1 MMRSTKVLLF
11 ISLLTLGAAC
21 EDDVLN
27 AYAADAGA
35 PLVDGSIMTADGA
48 AASDG
53 GTSADSG
60 ASGSIDAGLIDVS
73 GSTSTDSGTPPLA
86 DAGSQA
92 GLDTGDPEAD
102 DAGTPNP
109 RDAGNPAADDAG
121 TPSPR
126 DAGAANADANE
137 APQDAGVNPGG
148 VCGDGVLRDDRNVD
162 DPDFE
167 ECDDG
172 NVRAGDGCSPRC
184 RLEGL
189 PPLDCVVVPGR
200 DRRTSFCRGR
210 RSFPDAQR
218 ACRLQSVFVGTVATV
233 ISAQDNEI
241 LANILR
247 RNQEGRGWI
256 GLNDQRSEGRLVWDG
271 RPARYVRFGGRGS
284 RNTAT
289 DDCTFLRL
297 DNENWQMGNCADA
310 NPFVCEEH
318 PL

>member
-172 NVRAGDGCSPRC
+172 NVRAQETAAARAAGLRGSHRLTVSSYPAGIDEPAFAVGGARFPMHSAPAGCRASSSAPSPRSSA
-184 RLEGL
+184 
-189 PPLDCVVVPGR
+189 P
-200 DRRTSFCRGR
+200 RTM
-210 RSFPDAQR
+210 RSSPIF
-218 ACRLQSVFVGTVATV
+218 
-233 ISAQDNEI
+233 
-241 LANILR
+241 
-247 RNQEGRGWI
+247 
-256 GLNDQRSEGRLVWDG
+256 
-271 RPARYVRFGGRGS
+271 
-284 RNTAT
+284 
-289 DDCTFLRL
+289 
-297 DNENWQMGNCADA
+297 
-310 NPFVCEEH
+310 
-318 PL
+318 